1 MKFSI
6 DLDKNTFSD
15 GWMMGL
21 EKVVREQ
28 MEMAD
33 VDSSFKE
40 LLQRGYKK

>member
-1 MKFSI
+1 MKFSS

-40 LLQRGYKK
+40 FTTKGV